1 MSKQAGP
8 VAQQLQRDLNRY
20 RGLKQHDPSEKVFR
34 EALFKLQKW
43 QAQRMR
49 KTHQSLLEN
58 QQYRVATEF
67 FLDDIYGGID
77 LTDIANEA
85 ERVINKALKILP
97 ETVMVTATY
106 ALELNALSA
115 ELDEQLAQ
123 CLFYDMG
130 EHEISMATYTEAFR
144 RSADLHTRQRQVELA
159 KMLAEGLDKY
169 VRSRVVHTTFKLV
182 KKPAHR
188 AGIGNLYGFM
198 GKGFDAMRPM
208 GSASEVIHRI
218 VDRELEL
225 IEQIYAGEQSPY
237 GFSHIELL

>member
-1 MSKQAGP
+1 MAKQAGP
-8 VAQQLQRDLNRY
+8 IAQQLQRDLGRY
-20 RGLKQHDPSEKVFR
+20 RSLKQHDENEQTFR
-34 EALFKLQKW
+34 DALFDLQKW

-49 KTHQSLLEN
+49 KTHTALLEDDK
-58 QQYRVATEF
+58 YRIATEF

-97 ETVMVTATY
+97 EKVMVTATY

-115 ELDEQLAQ
+115 ELDERLADY
-123 CLFYDMG
+123 LFYEMG
-130 EHEISMATYTEAFR
+130 ESDISMEAYTEAFR
-144 RSADLHTRQRQVELA
+144 RSASLEERQRQVDLA
-159 KMLAEGLDKY
+159 KKLAVGIDKY
-169 VRSRVVHTTFKLV
+169 VRSRVVYTTFKLV
-182 KKPAHR
+182 RKPAHN

-208 GSASEVIHRI
+208 GSASAVIHRI

-225 IEQIYAGEQSPY
+225 VEEIYQGNATPY
-237 GFSHIELL
+237 GFLDV